1 MATETGA
8 GLSDH
13 LRGVT
18 VTTAACLAGTVAA
31 VVSAV
36 VVGTSTA
43 AATDVRALA
52 VLAGFILVQYPVF
65 KVVGI
70 DVGDFGAKDHL
81 YVAFMTFA
89 LWFMTFTILLTAGI
103 SL

>member
-1 MATETGA
+1 MATETET

-18 VTTAACLAGTVAA
+18 VTTAACLSGTLAA

-36 VVGTSTA
+36 VVGTSAA
-43 AATDVRALA
+43 AATDTRALL
-52 VLAGFILVQYPVF
+52 VLVGFVFLQYPVF
-65 KVVGI
+65 QAVGI
-70 DVGDFGAKDHL
+70 DVGEFGTKDHL
-81 YVAFMTFA
+81 YVAFMTFS
-89 LWFMTFTILLTAGI
+89 LWFMTFTILLTAGV